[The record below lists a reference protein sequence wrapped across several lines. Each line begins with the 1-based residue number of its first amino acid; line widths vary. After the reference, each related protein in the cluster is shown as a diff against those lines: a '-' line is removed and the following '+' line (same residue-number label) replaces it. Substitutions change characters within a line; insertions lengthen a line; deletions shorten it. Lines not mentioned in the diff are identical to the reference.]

1 MGHLKRVEKQRKRTL
16 INVLP
21 LVEGSQGEIVGES
34 AECVDEVSAQVGID
48 ILRQEF
54 GLAGPVSRP
63 IGVVAN
69 DFLIVSA
76 GDQGGGGGAG
86 LGRWPLRHCAGPN

>member
-1 MGHLKRVEKQRKRTL
+1 MIRTL

-21 LVEGSQGEIVGES
+21 LVERSQGEIVGES

-54 GLAGPVSRP
+54 GLAGPISRP

-69 DFLIVSA
+69 DFLIVP
-76 GDQGGGGGAG
+76 GDGGAG
-86 LGRWPLRHCAGPN
+86 LGRLPLRHSARPN